1 MKKEKLNEYGKY
13 LETHLKLRT
22 FPLAVKWYENL
33 DEVPQEAIFPKR
45 DMGKKIAFCQAKAMG
60 RTKGLTIA
68 MTKEDHGCWN
78 PLVGFG
84 CVECLPN
91 TPAFNEIIKYI
102 GIPNMKKAAE
112 FFESF
117 PRLPFDKYKAIVTAP
132 LKSCTFDPDVVIIYA
147 NTDQTNY
154 MLRVAKSITGTTT
167 KAELDGID
175 SCIYATVVPF
185 LTGQFKVTFPDPGDR
200 ERALARD
207 DEVIF
212 SIPAVLLDEFIKT
225 LKTMEGFGMAYDFSR
240 TEYPLDFPK
249 PPFYT
254 ALFKMWG
261 LE

>member
-1 MKKEKLNEYGKY
+1 MNTEKLNEYGRY
-13 LETHLKLRT
+13 LEAHMKLRT
-22 FPLAVKWYENL
+22 YPVAVKWYENP
-33 DEVPQEAIFPKR
+33 DDIPREAIFPKR
-45 DMGKKIAFCQAKAMG
+45 DMGKKIAFCQAKAMS

-84 CVECLPN
+84 CVECLPD

-102 GIPNMKKAAE
+102 GIPDMKKAAE
-112 FFESF
+112 FFENF
-117 PRLPFDKYKAIVTAP
+117 PRLPFDKYKAVVTSP
-132 LKSCTFDPDVVIIYA
+132 LKSCTFEPDVVLIYA

-154 MLRVAKSITGTTT
+154 MLRQAKYITGTTT
-167 KAELDGID
+167 KTELDGID

-185 LTGQFKVTFPDPGDR
+185 LSGEFKVTFPDPGDR

-212 SIPAVLLDEFIKT
+212 SIPANLLEQFVGA
-225 LKTMEGFGMAYDFSR
+225 LKAAENFGMVYDFSR
-240 TEYPLDFPK
+240 TEYPLDFWR

-254 ALFKMWG
+254 SLFQMWG